1 MTDRFKR
8 AAALGAAAVALTSGA
23 LFGAVGSASAAPN
36 HHPGPEHGR
45 QHCSVGRGYWTQTWI
60 PGRWDHR
67 HWRPAHAQRVWHPG
81 HRDCRR

>member
-23 LFGAVGSASAAPN
+23 LFGAVGTASAAPS
-36 HHPGPEHGR
+36 HHPGPDHGR
-45 QHCSVGRGYWTQTWI
+45 HCSIGRGYWTQTWI
-60 PGRWDHR
+60 PGRYEHR
-67 HWRPAHAQRVWHPG
+67 HWRPGHVQRVWHPG